1 MDKATQEPY
10 YRPPSRLHDDTLELN
25 ASDVEH
31 EAKIDGKTQDQD
43 GQESHEKDWKEQP
56 SFKLSESM
64 SIEQM
69 IEASRMHLS
78 KLQDEEDKNLQDV

>member
-78 KLQDEEDKNLQDV
+78 KLQDEEDKNL

>member
-1 MDKATQEPY
+1 M
-10 YRPPSRLHDDTLELN
+10 
-25 ASDVEH
+25 EH

-43 GQESHEKDWKEQP
+43 GQDHDGQESHGNDWKEQP